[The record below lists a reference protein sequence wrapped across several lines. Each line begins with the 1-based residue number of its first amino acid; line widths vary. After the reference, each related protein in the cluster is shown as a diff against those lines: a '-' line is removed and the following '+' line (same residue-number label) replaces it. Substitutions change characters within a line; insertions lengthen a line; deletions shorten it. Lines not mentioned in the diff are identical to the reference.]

1 MLPQL
6 DVESMIEL
14 GLDVDSQRKGYFSSV
29 DSRVRQ
35 IQQALNDIKDSM
47 YDLSR
52 REEDEEEGSKDQSTD
67 NVMING
73 VPWKELQ
80 KSIFNIKFNFEGFY
94 DKLSKKDKATMQ
106 ELMNRQSEAR
116 ANSKAKNKKS
126 RNDENSNPQ
135 VSQKQKKIGYPDEK
149 TRDNLRRIH
158 GKQVFTIES
167 IRQAHE

>member
-73 VPWKELQ
+73 VPWKEL
-80 KSIFNIKFNFEGFY
+80 
-94 DKLSKKDKATMQ
+94 
-106 ELMNRQSEAR
+106 
-116 ANSKAKNKKS
+116 
-126 RNDENSNPQ
+126 
-135 VSQKQKKIGYPDEK
+135 
-149 TRDNLRRIH
+149 
-158 GKQVFTIES
+158 
-167 IRQAHE
+167 

>member
-1 MLPQL
+1 MPPQL

-35 IQQALNDIKDSM
+35 IQLALNDIKDSM

-52 REEDEEEGSKDQSTD
+52 RESDEMDDGSKDQSTD

-80 KSIFNIKFNFEGFY
+80 KSIFNLKFNFEGFY

-106 ELMNRQSEAR
+106 ELMNR
-116 ANSKAKNKKS
+116 
-126 RNDENSNPQ
+126 
-135 VSQKQKKIGYPDEK
+135 
-149 TRDNLRRIH
+149 
-158 GKQVFTIES
+158 
-167 IRQAHE
+167 